1 MSDDHSSERVVKIA
15 LLSNFSV
22 TVVKFIG
29 WIFTSSPSLLA
40 EAMHSL
46 ADTFNQCLLLIG
58 VRTSQAPNKGS
69 MQFLFNFTSALGVFV
84 LGGIATIYHA
94 IHDIFEPA
102 PIQTSNNLFYLG
114 VGIIIFSFIVEGYSC
129 IAAVRQV
136 YKQKG
141 NRSLISFLSESDDTT
156 LVGIF
161 LEDSAALLG
170 LVIALIGMI
179 TSKVTGS
186 NIPDIVAAI
195 TIGLMMGFIAIVLT
209 INNSRL
215 LIGKSLSDERMKE
228 ISDMIESTLLVDKV
242 KIITTEIIGT
252 NKVNLYCSVEINGS
266 ALITN
271 AEVIEDIAEI
281 KEDLNDGETIAPIIV
296 DMCDRTVRK
305 LGLKIQELE
314 LEIKKEFP
322 EIHSIDLEVS

>member
-1 MSDDHSSERVVKIA
+1 MSDIHSSERVVKLA
-15 LLSNFSV
+15 LMSNLSVF
-22 TVVKFIG
+22 VVKLLG

-46 ADTFNQCLLLIG
+46 ADTFNQTLLLLGI
-58 VRTSQAPNKGS
+58 RKSQAPNKGS
-69 MQFLFNFTSALGVFV
+69 MQFLFNFSSALGVFV
-84 LGGIATIYHA
+84 LGGCVTIYHA
-94 IHDIFEPA
+94 IHDIFNPA
-102 PIQTSNNLFYLG
+102 PIQSSDTLFYVG
-114 VGIIIFSFIVEGYSC
+114 IGIIIFSFFVEGYSC
-129 IAAVRQV
+129 LFAIKEV
-136 YKQKG
+136 YKKKG

-170 LVIALIGMI
+170 LIIALAGMI
-179 TSKVTGS
+179 TSKVIDS

-215 LIGKSLSDERMKE
+215 LIGKSLSDERMNE
-228 ISDMIESTLLVDKV
+228 IKDMVESTLLVDKV

-252 NKVNLYCSVEINGS
+252 NKVNLYCSVEINGA

-271 AEVIEDIAEI
+271 AEVIESIAEI
-281 KEDLNDGETIAPIIV
+281 KDDLNDGETIAPIIV

-305 LGLKIQELE
+305 LGLSDC
-314 LEIKKEFP
+314 FTP
-322 EIHSIDLEVS
+322 